1 MAKEKNDPTSEAALS
16 TVEMELKREEIKEA
30 EQKKREKLIAQTYRM
45 MGRIETADL
54 FAKTGHMSGLMWLK
68 EVKDSEIYKDI
79 DGMGS
84 WESFCNHLG
93 KSRRHIDRDLENL
106 KVFGAEF
113 LDAVSGFK
121 VGYKALRKLQHSVKA
136 GDMVIDGEFV
146 VIGNKKIPL
155 SVDHKDDLEAA
166 FESLVEER
174 DKQIEESKTTI
185 KVRDRMLGEKEKVI
199 RKQEKELSKYTKE
212 IKERDYK
219 PGEEE
224 FLKQMENKQMT
235 ISGLFLEL
243 DPERLPEDAT
253 PLMISKY
260 IEVLGYFKRTAHTY
274 LDMALEGHA
283 QPDDITWKQPG
294 VVDVETPTSGEVAK
308 QVMKLVGKS

>member
-1 MAKEKNDPTSEAALS
+1 MGNAEIEAA
-16 TVEMELKREEIKEA
+16 
-30 EQKKREKLIAQTYRM
+30 
-45 MGRIETADL
+45 
-54 FAKTGHMSGLMWLK
+54 
-68 EVKDSEIYKDI
+68 SEIYEAAQRNANIEIEKIKDEIEGVQCESKAVGILQKITYDNAHNKMLKYVVLYQIKQSKSYKKGGMTWEDFCPEVTGKTANSI
-79 DGMGS
+79 DKT
-84 WESFCNHLG
+84 L
-93 KSRRHIDRDLENL
+93 RDLKPLHDSFRDKFSNL
-106 KVFGAEF
+106 
-113 LDAVSGFK
+113 LGFSFSK
-121 VGYKALRKLQHSVKA
+121 IRYLGRSIQNKESDIKDGCL
-136 GDMVIDGEFV
+136 IFDGE
-146 VIGNKKIPL
+146 KIPL
-155 SVDHKDDLEAA
+155 TPENKEEIEAA
-166 FESLVEER
+166 IDTIKESHK
-174 DKQIEESKTTI
+174 KQIEESKTTI